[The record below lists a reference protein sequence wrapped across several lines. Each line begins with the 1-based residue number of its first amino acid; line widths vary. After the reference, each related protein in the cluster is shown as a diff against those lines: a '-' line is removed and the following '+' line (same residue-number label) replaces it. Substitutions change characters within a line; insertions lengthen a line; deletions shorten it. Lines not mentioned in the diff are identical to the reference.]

1 MKLQREDYITHFEK
15 LFQWIADHEFRSHD
29 ICDVTATPLYLWLQ
43 KVNQRSKY
51 GKYIY
56 FPFYKLARDSPG
68 VIRKTAGIRPRGYPQ
83 STALIITALTSLRKK
98 TGDTRYDADLLRL
111 LEELVAEHRGGEDHM
126 AWGQPY
132 DWYSRKKIPAH
143 TPRTT
148 VTTQAAHALLDAF
161 DTFQDEKY
169 LDWAWKAGM
178 FMIHKM
184 SWSEDQNGNV
194 CFPYTAIDRYHIHN
208 ANVLA
213 AALLV
218 RLASYRKND
227 QFTDLAHRA
236 YAFTASHQNQDGSW
250 FYWAPPDRILGKI
263 DHYHTGFVLESY
275 QLGANLWEGVFPFG
289 EHLQKGLDFYEKV
302 LFTKDLVP
310 KMTSTELYPIDIQSC
325 AQALITLGT
334 CLPESQ
340 VKMDKLGEI
349 YNWVIEN
356 LYDPEEGYFYY
367 RVYRNKVD
375 TTPYLRWAESWML
388 RALTFLIS

>member
-1 MKLQREDYITHFEK
+1 MKLQREDYITHFER
-15 LFQWIADHEFRSHD
+15 LFQWIEDHEFRSHD
-29 ICDVTATPLYLWLQ
+29 VCDITATPLYLWLQ
-43 KVNQRSKY
+43 KVNQQSKF

-56 FPFYKLARDSPG
+56 FPFYRLARNSPG
-68 VIRKTAGIRPRGYPQ
+68 IVRRTVGIKPQGYSQ
-83 STALIITALTSLRKK
+83 SKALIISALTGLQQK
-98 TGDTRYDADLLRL
+98 TGNNDYSDEVPRL
-111 LEELVAEHRGGEDHM
+111 VEELVAENRGGKEYM

-132 DWYSRKKIPAH
+132 DWYSRKKIPAN

-161 DTFQDEKY
+161 DRYQDEKY
-169 LDWAWKAGM
+169 LDWAWKAGL
-178 FMIHKM
+178 FMVNKM
-184 SWSEDQNGNV
+184 PWSEDQNGNV
-194 CFPYTAIDRYHIHN
+194 CFPYTAIDSYHIHN

-218 RLASYRKND
+218 RLTAYRSND
-227 QFTDLAHRA
+227 QFTELAQRA
-236 YAFTASHQNQDGSW
+236 YAFTASHQNEDGSW

-275 QLGANLWEGVFPFG
+275 QLGTEHWNGDFPFR
-289 EHLQKGLDFYEKV
+289 EHLSKGLAFYEKE
-302 LFTKDLVP
+302 LFTEELVP

-334 CLPESQ
+334 CLPDSSLKTE
-340 VKMDKLGEI
+340 KLTKI
-349 YNWVIEN
+349 YDWIHKH
-356 LYDPEEGYFYY
+356 LYHPGEGYFYY

-388 RALTFLIS
+388 RALTFLM